1 MSYCLH
7 LIELHHFTF
16 HFNTNNFLQMK
27 MMKTY
32 KRTSYTNGLVIFSK
46 DKDLLNNLMQ
56 LPQIYD
62 FRKVHVLLYDVYDGS
77 LQWN

>member
-1 MSYCLH
+1 
-7 LIELHHFTF
+7 
-16 HFNTNNFLQMK
+16 MK

-56 LPQIYD
+56 LPQIFD